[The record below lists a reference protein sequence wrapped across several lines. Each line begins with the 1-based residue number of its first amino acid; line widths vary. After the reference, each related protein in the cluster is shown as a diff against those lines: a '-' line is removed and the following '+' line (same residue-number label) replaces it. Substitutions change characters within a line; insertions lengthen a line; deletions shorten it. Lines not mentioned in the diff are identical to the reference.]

1 MTEINGICEERFLPL
16 KEAFAANF
24 DEGLE
29 IGSSVAVTHQ
39 GRSVVDLWA
48 GYADPERTR
57 PWQQDTI
64 VCVFSTTK
72 AMVIACMLKLVADGK
87 LDLDEPVATY
97 WPEFDQ
103 AGKSEITTR
112 HVLLHQAGMPGFT
125 EAQTFEA
132 MHDWGYVIDTLSR
145 QEPWFEP
152 GSYAC
157 YHPLTYGFILGEI
170 TRRLTGRLLSEYFVE
185 EFARPAD
192 IDFHIGLKDRTILD
206 RVARLA
212 MPESFLAP
220 GVEGMGARAFRSV
233 ANGDMS
239 GSGSWE
245 YLSAEV
251 PSGNGCGNARSIA
264 RFGAILA
271 MSGELDGRRYLPA
284 EIVEAATTEQ
294 CYLLCEPFGMVRF
307 GLGFGLDCETYR
319 APSPT
324 SFHWGGYGG
333 SSIVMDR
340 TTGVSFGYAPN
351 DLHLKDN
358 FGVEMRLERLWN
370 ALGRVMEG
378 L

>member
-1 MTEINGICEERFLPL
+1 MTIEINGTCEEQFLPL

-24 DEGLE
+24 DAGLE
-29 IGSSVAVTHQ
+29 IGASVAVTHQ

-48 GYADPERTR
+48 SYADPERTR

-72 AMVIACMLKLVADGK
+72 AMVIACMLKLVAYDK

-97 WPEFDQ
+97 WPDFGQ
-103 AGKSEITTR
+103 PGKSGITTR

-125 EAQTFEA
+125 EAQTFES
-132 MHDWGYVIDTLSR
+132 MHDWDYVIDTLSR
-145 QEPWFEP
+145 QAPWFEP

-157 YHPLTYGFILGEI
+157 YHPLTFGFILGEI

-192 IDFHIGLKDRTILD
+192 IDFHIGLKDPAILG
-206 RVARLA
+206 RVAKFGL
-212 MPESFLAP
+212 PELSTPNLF
-220 GVEGMGARAFRSV
+220 EGMAARAFDSV
-233 ANGDMS
+233 AEGDWE
-239 GSGSWE
+239 SWSSQ
-245 YLSAEV
+245 SAEI
-251 PSGNGCGNARSIA
+251 PSANGFGNARSIA
-264 RFGAILA
+264 RLGAILA
-271 MSGELDGRRYLPA
+271 MNGELNGHRYLSP
-284 EIVEAATTEQ
+284 EIVDAASTEQ
-294 CYLLCEPFGMVRF
+294 SYMECEPLGLVRF
-307 GLGFGLDCETYR
+307 GLGFGLPSESFS
-319 APSPT
+319 APTPT

-340 TTGVSFGYAPN
+340 SKGVSFGYAQNNLTLPEKVF
-351 DLHLKDN
+351 DD
-358 FGVEMRLERLWN
+358 VRLDRLWD